1 MSVNKD
7 ISRLKILVVDD
18 DVFAVIIT
26 VRILKGLGFDNI
38 ITADSGKSAIKHLNK
53 AKESVDIIFCD
64 LKMPEMDGF
73 EFMQYLAENDYACG
87 LILQSGKGDYLLEA
101 AYDMARKKNVN
112 ILGAISKPM
121 KPDILKKLLEEFVT
135 D

>member
-1 MSVNKD
+1 MSVNED

-18 DVFAVIIT
+18 DAFTVILT
-26 VRILKGLGFDNI
+26 VRILRGLGCDKL
-38 ITADSGKSAIKHLNK
+38 ITADSGKSAINHLINTR
-53 AKESVDIIFCD
+53 EPVDIIICD

-87 LILQSGKGDYLLEA
+87 LIFLSGKGDYSLEA
-101 AYDMARKKNVN
+101 AHDLARKKKVN

-121 KPDILKKLLEEFVT
+121 EADVLKKLLKEF
-135 D
+135 DSD